1 MPDILIND
9 KRIYTFE
16 YNFLVFMSLITK
28 VVIFLFIIGFFQD
41 KPIAYVEFNSIL
53 KIVLGVF
60 LIYRFNKYRKEK
72 IKFTELDRK
81 VCYSVGL
88 YIIVISFI
96 DILNKYV
103 DQFREIIKPYTM
115 PIVNYVKY
123 IINIMVNNYNFNV
136 KNIFS

>member
-1 MPDILIND
+1 
-9 KRIYTFE
+9 
-16 YNFLVFMSLITK
+16 MSLITK

>member
-1 MPDILIND
+1 MTDILIND
-9 KRIYTFE
+9 KRIYNFE
-16 YNFLVFMSLITK
+16 YNFLIFVSLITK
-28 VVIFLFIIGFFQD
+28 VIIFLFIVGFFQD

-53 KIVLGVF
+53 KIVLGLF

>member
-28 VVIFLFIIGFFQD
+28 VVIFIFIIGFFQD

-60 LIYRFNKYRKEK
+60 LI
-72 IKFTELDRK
+72 
-81 VCYSVGL
+81 
-88 YIIVISFI
+88 
-96 DILNKYV
+96 
-103 DQFREIIKPYTM
+103 
-115 PIVNYVKY
+115 
-123 IINIMVNNYNFNV
+123 
-136 KNIFS
+136 